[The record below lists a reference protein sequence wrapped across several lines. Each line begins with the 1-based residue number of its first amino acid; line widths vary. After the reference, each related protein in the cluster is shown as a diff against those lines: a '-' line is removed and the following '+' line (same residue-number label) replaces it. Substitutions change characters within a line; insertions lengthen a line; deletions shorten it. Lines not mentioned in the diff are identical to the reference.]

1 METTEAAGRDEGD
14 LRATVLHIAWLAV
27 GLGIAVEIVLLA
39 VQAIF
44 KTTPG
49 ANALVADLVG
59 KISWSMVVCSGLA
72 FGKAASK
79 GQAAW
84 TGMSGLLAAPAAFT
98 VARTLQKSAA
108 YALGVAAGPGSA
120 ASPLIL
126 GILKG
131 LEYAA
136 LGLLLAWI
144 GKRRAGAAAHAA
156 AGLAV
161 GLVFGGALIA
171 VLLYYAAAPPPAH
184 ALVTQGVNEVLFPIG
199 CSLAIFA
206 AETLGKKVGR

>member
-1 METTEAAGRDEGD
+1 METTAAAGREEGD
-14 LRATVLHIAWLAV
+14 LRATILHVAWLAV
-27 GLGIAVEIVLLA
+27 GLGIAVEIVLLV
-39 VQAIF
+39 VQAVF
-44 KTTPG
+44 KTIPG

-59 KISWSMVVCSGLA
+59 KISWSVIVCSGLA

-108 YALGVAAGPGSA
+108 YALGVAAGARS
-120 ASPLIL
+120 ASPLVL
-126 GILKG
+126 GSLKG
-131 LEYAA
+131 MEYAL
-136 LGLLLAWI
+136 LGLLLARI
-144 GKRRAGAAAHAA
+144 GKQRAGASAHAA
-156 AGLAV
+156 V
-161 GLVFGGALIA
+161 GLLVGLIFGGALIA
-171 VLLYYAAAPPPAH
+171 VLLYYAAEPPPAH

-206 AETLGKKVGR
+206 AETLGQKVGR